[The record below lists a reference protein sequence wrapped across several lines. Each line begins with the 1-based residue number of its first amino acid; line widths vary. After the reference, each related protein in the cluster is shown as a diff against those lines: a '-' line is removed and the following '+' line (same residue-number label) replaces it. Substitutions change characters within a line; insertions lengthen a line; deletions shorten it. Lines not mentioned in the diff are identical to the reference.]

1 MPDSGKY
8 LHPES
13 IARISRLE
21 LRAHRVVEGF
31 LAGMHRSPRFGQS
44 VEFLQHRQYAPGDDL
59 RHVDWKVWA
68 KQDRLYVKQFEE
80 DTNMHVTMLMDISG
94 SMQYGSGSLSKY
106 DYGCTAVASLAY
118 LLLRQQDMVGCVAFD
133 DQIRFHVPPRS
144 KKNHLEAI
152 TRAMVTEDPRE
163 KTDFYPILRQV
174 AEEIPRRGMMILFS
188 DLLADTDGLLRGLK
202 LLRKRGH
209 DVVVFHLLDDDELDF
224 PFNGPTRFEGLE
236 TATALSCNPR
246 ALREGYLESLEAF
259 LEGVRRGCTRNACDY
274 HFVRTSQA
282 LSAVLAAYLHRRM
295 GMQRRS

>member
-1 MPDSGKY
+1 MPDSRKY

-21 LRAHRVVEGF
+21 LRAHRVVDGF
-31 LAGMHRSPRFGQS
+31 LSGIHRSPRFGQS
-44 VEFLQHRQYAPGDDL
+44 VEFLQHRQYVPGDDL

-68 KQDRLYVKQFEE
+68 KQDRFYVKQFEE
-80 DTNMHVTMLMDISG
+80 DTNMPVTMLVDVSG
-94 SMQYGSGSLSKY
+94 SMQYGTGPLSKY
-106 DYGCTAVASLAY
+106 DYGCTAAASLAY
-118 LLLRQQDMVGCVAFD
+118 LLLRQQDMVGCVGFD
-133 DQIRFHVPPRS
+133 QNIRFQVPARS

-152 TRAMVTEDPRE
+152 VQALVTGKPSE
-163 KTDFYPILRQV
+163 KTDFYPILRKV
-174 AEEIPRRGMMILFS
+174 AEGIPRRGMMILIS

-209 DVVVFHLLDDDELDF
+209 DVMVFHLLDDDEIDF

-236 TATALSCNPR
+236 VSSAVSCNPR
-246 ALREGYLESLEAF
+246 ALRDGYLEALADF
-259 LEGVRRGCTRNACDY
+259 LTRVRRGCTSNACDY
-274 HFVRTSQA
+274 DLIRTSQP

>member
-1 MPDSGKY
+1 MPDSRKY

-21 LRAHRVVEGF
+21 LRAHRVVDGF
-31 LAGMHRSPRFGQS
+31 LSGIHRSPRFGQS
-44 VEFLQHRQYAPGDDL
+44 VEFLQHRQYVPGDDL

-68 KQDRLYVKQFEE
+68 KQDRFYVKQFEE
-80 DTNMHVTMLMDISG
+80 DTNMPVTMLVDVSG
-94 SMQYGSGSLSKY
+94 SMQYGTGPLSKY
-106 DYGCTAVASLAY
+106 DYGCTAAVSLAY

-133 DQIRFHVPPRS
+133 QSIRFQVPARS

-152 TRAMVTEDPRE
+152 AQALVAGKPSE
-163 KTDFYPILRQV
+163 KTDFSPILRKV
-174 AEEIPRRGMMILFS
+174 AEEIPHRGMMILIS

-209 DVVVFHLLDDDELDF
+209 DVMVLHLLDDDEIDF

-236 TATALSCNPR
+236 VSSALSCNPR
-246 ALREGYLESLEAF
+246 ALRDGYLEALADF
-259 LEGVRRGCTRNACDY
+259 LTCVRRGCTSNACDY
-274 HFVRTSQA
+274 DLIRTSQP